1 MESAIALN
9 VLVDNI
15 VEMNEYFS
23 GVATGHGASP
33 VLLLAGTILVIF
45 SVAVFG
51 GLTLGAVGNLF
62 SSN

>member
-1 MESAIALN
+1 MESAFVLN

-33 VLLLAGTILVIF
+33 LLVLAGTLLVVF

-51 GLTLGAVGNLF
+51 GLTLGAIGSLF
-62 SSN
+62 TSN

>member
-15 VEMNEYFS
+15 VEMNEHF
-23 GVATGHGASP
+23 GNVAAGDGAAP
-33 VLLLAGTILVIF
+33 LLVLVGTILVIF

-51 GLTLGAVGNLF
+51 GLTLGAVGSLF
-62 SSN
+62 TSN